1 MICSVGSRE
10 MFGAHVI
17 VTTIRLV
24 LVSLPMSDVQP
35 QRYCVFQ
42 LMAKA
47 LPVYARQMTKH
58 YHCIVLFPM
67 LGYKELALKNMTLN
81 RSNHASFSNYLSTNV
96 SEYRFQ
102 RSI

>member
-1 MICSVGSRE
+1 

-24 LVSLPMSDVQP
+24 LVALPMSDIQH

-42 LMAKA
+42 HMAKA
-47 LPVYARQMTKH
+47 LPVYARQLTKH
-58 YHCIVLFPM
+58 YHSIVLFPV
-67 LGYKELALKNMTLN
+67 LGYKELALENMTLS
-81 RSNHASFSNYLSTNV
+81 RSNHASFPNYLSTNV

>member
-1 MICSVGSRE
+1 

-17 VTTIRLV
+17 VTSIRLV
-24 LVSLPMSDVQP
+24 LVALPMSDVQH

-47 LPVYARQMTKH
+47 LPVNTRQMIKH
-58 YHCIVLFPM
+58 YHSIELFPIFV
-67 LGYKELALKNMTLN
+67 YKELALENMTLS
-81 RSNHASFSNYLSTNV
+81 RSNHASFPNYLSTNV

-102 RSI
+102 RST

>member
-24 LVSLPMSDVQP
+24 LVALPMSDVQH

-42 LMAKA
+42 FMAKA
-47 LPVYARQMTKH
+47 LPVYAR
-58 YHCIVLFPM
+58 
-67 LGYKELALKNMTLN
+67 
-81 RSNHASFSNYLSTNV
+81 
-96 SEYRFQ
+96 
-102 RSI
+102 